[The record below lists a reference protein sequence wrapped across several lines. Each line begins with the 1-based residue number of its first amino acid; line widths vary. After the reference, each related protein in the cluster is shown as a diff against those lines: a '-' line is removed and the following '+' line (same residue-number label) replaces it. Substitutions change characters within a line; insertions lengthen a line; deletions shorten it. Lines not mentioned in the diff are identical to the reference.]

1 MKGFFYDSSEPNSL
15 RSYSNPPAPFFWS
28 WGIFI
33 YMKIL
38 ITENRLKSIV
48 KRILGYDLSDNI
60 EIITS
65 WYELDSG
72 GQRLFSDGKEEFNW
86 LLNHYGPMFLFNV
99 NGDNYYVQPQGKE
112 LGTLVLSDRKNRK
125 IKENDFL
132 KIIGLDILGISLN
145 KLIDE
150 FAEE

>member
-1 MKGFFYDSSEPNSL
+1 
-15 RSYSNPPAPFFWS
+15 
-28 WGIFI
+28 
-33 YMKIL
+33 MKII
-38 ITENRLKSIV
+38 ITKNRLKELV
-48 KRILGYDLSDNI
+48 EKILGYDLTENI

-65 WYELDSG
+65 WHELDSG

-112 LGTLVLSDRKNRK
+112 YGTLVLSDRKNRK
-125 IKENDFL
+125 IDEIDENDFL
-132 KIIGLDILGISLN
+132 KILGLDILGISLN

>member
-1 MKGFFYDSSEPNSL
+1 
-15 RSYSNPPAPFFWS
+15 
-28 WGIFI
+28 
-33 YMKIL
+33 MKII
-38 ITENRLKSIV
+38 ITENRLKELV
-48 KRILGYDLSDNI
+48 EKILGYDLTKNI

-72 GQRLFSDGKEEFNW
+72 GQRLFADGKEEFNW

-112 LGTLVLSDRKNRK
+112 YGTLVLSDRKNRK

-132 KIIGLDILGISLN
+132 KILGLDILGISLN

-150 FAEE
+150 FAKE

>member
-1 MKGFFYDSSEPNSL
+1 
-15 RSYSNPPAPFFWS
+15 
-28 WGIFI
+28 
-33 YMKIL
+33 MKII
-38 ITENRLKSIV
+38 ITENRLKELV
-48 KRILGYDLSDNI
+48 EKILGYDLTKNI

-72 GQRLFSDGKEEFNW
+72 GQRLFADGKEEFNW

-99 NGDNYYVQPQGKE
+99 NG
-112 LGTLVLSDRKNRK
+112 TLVLSDRKNRK
-125 IKENDFL
+125 IDENNFL
-132 KIIGLDILGISLN
+132 KILGLDILGISLN

>member
-1 MKGFFYDSSEPNSL
+1 
-15 RSYSNPPAPFFWS
+15 
-28 WGIFI
+28 
-33 YMKIL
+33 MKII
-38 ITENRLKSIV
+38 ITENRLKELV
-48 KRILGYDLSDNI
+48 EKILGYDLTKNI

-72 GQRLFSDGKEEFNW
+72 GQRLFTDGKEEFNW

-112 LGTLVLSDRKNRK
+112 YGTLVLSDRKNRK
-125 IKENDFL
+125 IEENDFL
-132 KIIGLDILGISLN
+132 KILGLDILGISLN

>member
-1 MKGFFYDSSEPNSL
+1 
-15 RSYSNPPAPFFWS
+15 
-28 WGIFI
+28 
-33 YMKIL
+33 MKII
-38 ITENRLKSIV
+38 ITENKL
-48 KRILGYDLSDNI
+48 KRIVNNLIGYDLSDHI

-86 LLNHYGPMFLFNV
+86 LLNQFGPMFLFNV
-99 NGDNYYVQPQGKE
+99 QGDNYYVQPQGKKF
-112 LGTLVLSDRKNRK
+112 GTLVLSDKKNRK
-125 IKENDFL
+125 IDENDFL
-132 KIIGLDILGISLN
+132 KKLGLDILGISLN